1 MAEHVKFDLGFLGG
15 GSASGTAELAEWERF
30 EKALTNGASDAVLRL
45 ELSDGLL
52 LVRPSQVAF
61 ARRNARERSIGF

>member
-1 MAEHVKFDLGFLGG
+1 MAEHVKFDLGFVGG
-15 GSASGTAELAEWERF
+15 GSASGTAELAEWERL
-30 EKALTNGASDAVLRL
+30 EKALADGRTDDVLRL
-45 ELSDGLL
+45 ELHDGVL